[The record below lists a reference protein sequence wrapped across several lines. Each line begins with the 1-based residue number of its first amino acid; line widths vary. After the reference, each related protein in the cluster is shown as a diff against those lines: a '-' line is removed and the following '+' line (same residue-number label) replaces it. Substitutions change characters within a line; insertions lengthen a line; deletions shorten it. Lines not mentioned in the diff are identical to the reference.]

1 MCRLQ
6 SWVIH
11 SVSNGRKQEA
21 GAKVTCKKE
30 SSNAARHEFTGR
42 GTCKR
47 TNASWCGHY
56 VSKILEPVIYKIL
69 VQFQKRKSLRNKLGG
84 RRRRRRRRSQSLLL
98 AKEAKETT
106 GNAENLNTP
115 TAERTTKL
123 GDCEELAAQTKKSFT
138 SALAEINKRL
148 QNQGKLWACLASGL
162 PISAHTWLATDIQI
176 AITCRLSC

>member
-1 MCRLQ
+1 MAAIKQCVACNRQ
-6 SWVIH
+6 IPESWN
-11 SVSNGRKQEA
+11 SCQ
-21 GAKVTCKKE
+21 
-30 SSNAARHEFTGR
+30 
-42 GTCKR
+42 
-47 TNASWCGHY
+47 CGH
-56 VSKILEPVIYKIL
+56 VSTETLTIAGKRFSDYRAELYTRL
-69 VQFQKRKSLRNKLGG
+69 VMEESKRQAQKSRVRKHPATRRDTSSQAEKRKSLRNKLGG
-84 RRRRRRRRSQSLLL
+84 RRRRRRRRNQSLLL

-162 PISAHTWLATDIQI
+162 PISAHT
-176 AITCRLSC
+176 